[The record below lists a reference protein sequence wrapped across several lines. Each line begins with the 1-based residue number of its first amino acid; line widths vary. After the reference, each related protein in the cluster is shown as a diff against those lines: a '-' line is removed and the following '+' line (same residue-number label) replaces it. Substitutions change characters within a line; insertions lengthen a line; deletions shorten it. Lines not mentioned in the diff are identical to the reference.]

1 MLWAVT
7 NLYTVGGSGAAA
19 ASSGG
24 SGGAI
29 AMVFDTLSPSTLLSH
44 SSQE

>member
-1 MLWAVT
+1 MLWGVT
-7 NLYTVGGSGAAA
+7 NLYPVGGSG
-19 ASSGG
+19 
-24 SGGAI
+24 GGAI

>member
-1 MLWAVT
+1 MLWGVT
-7 NLYTVGGSGAAA
+7 NLYTLGGGSG
-19 ASSGG
+19 GG
-24 SGGAI
+24 SGAI

>member
-1 MLWAVT
+1 MLWGVT
-7 NLYTVGGSGAAA
+7 NLYTVGG
-19 ASSGG
+19 GG
-24 SGGAI
+24 GGGGGAI

>member
-1 MLWAVT
+1 MLWGVT
-7 NLYTVGGSGAAA
+7 NLYPAGG
-19 ASSGG
+19 
-24 SGGAI
+24 GGAI

>member
-1 MLWAVT
+1 MLWGVT
-7 NLYTVGGSGAAA
+7 NLYPVGGSV
-19 ASSGG
+19 GG
-24 SGGAI
+24 GGAI

>member
-1 MLWAVT
+1 MLWGVT
-7 NLYTVGGSGAAA
+7 NLYPVGGSG
-19 ASSGG
+19 GG
-24 SGGAI
+24 GGGGAI

>member
-1 MLWAVT
+1 MLLGVT
-7 NLYTVGGSGAAA
+7 NLYTVGGSGT
-19 ASSGG
+19 GG
-24 SGGAI
+24 SGGGGSGAI